1 MKDKQTEIFRSI
13 TNTSENNWQSTIG
26 IYLLRGLTWFII
38 LIFLLILGVIYV
50 NGSEVISW
58 EFLLNAP
65 SGNVKTGGIGFAV
78 FGTFALCLFMIILS
92 VPIGVLSAI
101 YLSEYA
107 QNNKLKKIIR
117 ISINNLAGVPSIVFG
132 LFGLGFFVLI
142 VGKSF
147 DKVLSTGLLFGKPSL
162 LWASATLAI
171 LVLPTIIVS
180 TLESLERVPKEQRDS
195 AFGLGATKWQV
206 IKKIV
211 VPQARPGILTGIIL
225 AVSRGAGEVAPVLF
239 LGCAFF
245 LPDLPVTYLNMG
257 LFSVP
262 LINPAEQFMFLA
274 YNIFVSSIHSPN
286 TSLSNPYQYGTVLVL
301 ITMVLIFNI
310 TAVIFRY
317 RFRKI
322 LDEVT
327 NH

>member
-1 MKDKQTEIFRSI
+1 MENKHPEIFRSI
-13 TNTSENNWQSTIG
+13 TNKSANNWQSLLGLYI
-26 IYLLRGLTWFII
+26 LRGLTWFVI
-38 LIFLLILGVIYV
+38 LIFLLILGIIFV
-50 NGSEVISW
+50 NGADVISW
-58 EFLLNAP
+58 RFLLNSP
-65 SGNVKTGGIGFAV
+65 SGNSAKGGIGFAV

-101 YLSEYA
+101 YISEYA
-107 QNNKLKKIIR
+107 QNNLLKKVIR

-142 VGKSF
+142 IGKNL

-162 LWASATLAI
+162 LWAAATLAI

-206 IKKIV
+206 IQKIIL
-211 VPQARPGILTGIIL
+211 PQARPGILTGIIL

-245 LPDLPVTYLNMG
+245 LPDLPLTYLNLG

-274 YNIFVSSIHSPN
+274 YNIFVSSTQSPISN
-286 TSLSNPYQYGTVLVL
+286 LSNPYQYGTVLVL

-327 NH
+327 NQ